1 MAVFS
6 VNAAHRIHDRLA
18 RRLVRFPQ
26 QFFEATPS
34 GRILN
39 RFSKDINDV
48 DSQLSERWQ
57 FLLMCSLRVLSIL
70 IMLCVASWVFIPVL
84 VVILGLY
91 IYFREYYRRTAREL
105 QRIESI
111 SRSPV
116 YAHFTEVMGG
126 TDTIHA
132 YVRKLLT
139 LNKTEP
145 PRAFPIWV
153 HGHIPPTYDSTWR
166 TDLPHGRVWYEG
178 CAGIFYMLQHY
189 LSYF

>member
-1 MAVFS
+1 MQQYHNFMHQFYNNVVVLLSSQTVRSFAMAVFS

-70 IMLCVASWVFIPVL
+70 VMLCVASWVFIPVL

-91 IYFREYYRRTAREL
+91 VQTEHLYNIQCSE
-105 QRIESI
+105 I
-111 SRSPV
+111 
-116 YAHFTEVMGG
+116 FTLRNE
-126 TDTIHA
+126 
-132 YVRKLLT
+132 KLH
-139 LNKTEP
+139 TE
-145 PRAFPIWV
+145 A
-153 HGHIPPTYDSTWR
+153 
-166 TDLPHGRVWYEG
+166 
-178 CAGIFYMLQHY
+178 
-189 LSYF
+189 

>member
-70 IMLCVASWVFIPVL
+70 VMLCVASWVFIPVL

-91 IYFREYYRRTAREL
+91 VQTEHLYNIQCSE
-105 QRIESI
+105 I
-111 SRSPV
+111 
-116 YAHFTEVMGG
+116 FTLRNE
-126 TDTIHA
+126 
-132 YVRKLLT
+132 KLH
-139 LNKTEP
+139 TE
-145 PRAFPIWV
+145 A
-153 HGHIPPTYDSTWR
+153 
-166 TDLPHGRVWYEG
+166 
-178 CAGIFYMLQHY
+178 
-189 LSYF
+189 